1 MKRILLSLLIFCLTI
16 CANAQFPGWGPQSK
30 VVTDSIYSKILKADR
45 AFCVYLPKSYD
56 TETTK
61 KYPILYL
68 LHGMMGVNTS
78 WFDDQRVKD
87 VMDQLVA
94 SGEACEMI
102 IVSPNAGG
110 NIYAGAWNGYF
121 NMPGWAYED
130 FFYKE
135 FLPYIEDTY
144 RVLGNKQHRAI
155 AGLSMGGGG
164 ATSYAQR
171 HSDMYSAVYAM
182 SALMNIPTMGEAA
195 GKDSDPSNKM
205 AALTRS
211 VQENSCVKYV
221 LEADDARK
229 TQLRSV
235 QWFVDCG
242 DDDFLIDRNIEF
254 FQAMR
259 NAEVPC
265 QFRVRDGGHTNEY
278 WHSALYTCLPFVSR
292 SFGK

>member
-1 MKRILLSLLIFCLTI
+1 MKKLLLSFLTVFSL
-16 CANAQFPGWGPQSK
+16 CTVAAQGLAGWQPSRIQ
-30 VVTDSIYSKILKADR
+30 TDSIYSKVLKTHR
-45 AFCVYLPKSYD
+45 AYTIYLPQNYD
-56 TETTK
+56 KEVDR

-68 LHGMMGVNTS
+68 LHGMYGVNTS
-78 WFDDQRVKD
+78 WFADQRAKD
-87 VMDQLVA
+87 VIDQLAA

-110 NIYAGAWNGYF
+110 DIATCWNGYF

-135 FLPYIEDTY
+135 FMPYIEQTY
-144 RVLGNKQHRAI
+144 RVSGDRRHRAV

-164 ATSYAQR
+164 ATSYGQR
-171 HSDMYSAVYAM
+171 YPHLYCAVYAM
-182 SALMNIPTMGEAA
+182 SALMNIPVSGEAA
-195 GKDSDPSNKM
+195 GKDPDPTNKM
-205 AALTRS
+205 AVLTRS
-211 VQENSCVKYV
+211 VQEHSCIRYV
-221 LEADDARK
+221 MEADEARK
-229 TQLRSV
+229 ASLRTV

-242 DDDFLIDRNIEF
+242 DDDFLLDRNIEF

-259 NAEVPC
+259 NAGIPC

-292 SFGK
+292 CFAR